1 MSCWVVP
8 TIAAEIWGVS
18 VDHVLSQVRDG
29 HLPHQIDEGFVFVDV
44 FSGGGGCGVMRC
56 EPPPPTFTVLSE
68 AEVQALGE
76 ADADDTSDEE
86 PLIEPLIE
94 PIEEQSIED
103 APESQ
108 SPEDDEAS
116 VELGDWRTV
125 RQRVGRTRIPPSSRA
140 RAA

>member
-8 TIAAEIWGVS
+8 TIEAEIWGVS

-44 FSGGGGCGVMRC
+44 FCHGGGGGCGVTRC

-76 ADADDTSDEE
+76 ADADEDSDEE
-86 PLIEPLIE
+86 PLIEPIE
-94 PIEEQSIED
+94 HLSIED
-103 APESQ
+103 EPESR
-108 SPEDDEAS
+108 SPDDDEAS
-116 VELGDWRTV
+116 VELGDWRAV

-140 RAA
+140 QAA